1 MKLIGFILIVFSS
14 VVCGFNYTET
24 KKNRLEELASFS
36 FMLELMVAELNTS
49 LPTLP
54 ELIKKLETKLDNK
67 ALCFVKVLSL
77 NLAML
82 GEKDFNSIWCNSLSG
97 CDADLTEQEYDSI
110 ASLGSILGKYDVE
123 TQGKALN
130 ECLVQFRAS
139 EHKLKEELPQL
150 KRLSLGVSM
159 SAGAILAIMLV

>member
-14 VVCGFNYTET
+14 MVFGLNYTEA
-24 KKNRLEELASFS
+24 KKNRLEELVSFS
-36 FMLELMVAELNTS
+36 FMLELIVAELNTS

-54 ELIKKLETKLDNK
+54 ELIKKLEAKLDNK
-67 ALCFVKVLSL
+67 ALSFVKVLSL

-82 GEKDFNSIWCNSLSG
+82 GEKDFNSIWCNSLSC
-97 CDADLTEQEYDSI
+97 CDMDLTEQEYDSI
-110 ASLGSILGKYDVE
+110 SSLGSILGKYDVE
-123 TQGKALN
+123 TQEKALN